1 MSNSRTIQERVDLFS
16 RNSFIFTKYCRKG
29 KIVLLTLILV
39 FMNSSA
45 FGQDPVK
52 KSGVETSSEEVRII
66 IQIDSEAE
74 KGKKKTLF
82 RDGKAFE
89 NDFEFSEVN
98 AVINNNY
105 NKITAQNILKSLNDK
120 NIKTSYE
127 KVFDDVV
134 ETSSEEVRIIIQIDS
149 EAEKGNW

>member
-74 KGKKKTLF
+74 KG
-82 RDGKAFE
+82 
-89 NDFEFSEVN
+89 
-98 AVINNNY
+98 
-105 NKITAQNILKSLNDK
+105 
-120 NIKTSYE
+120 
-127 KVFDDVV
+127 
-134 ETSSEEVRIIIQIDS
+134 
-149 EAEKGNW
+149 NW